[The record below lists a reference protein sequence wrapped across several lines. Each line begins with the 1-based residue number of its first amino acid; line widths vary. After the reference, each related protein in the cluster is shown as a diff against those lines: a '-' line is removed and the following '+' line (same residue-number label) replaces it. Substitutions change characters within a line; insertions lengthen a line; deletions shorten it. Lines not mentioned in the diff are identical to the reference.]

1 MVSMKRQVSSGG
13 VIYRKQEG
21 RCEVALILRSTR
33 KGKKIWCLPK
43 GLMQETESPE
53 ETARREVREETG
65 LEGKV
70 NEKLGEIQYIFY
82 SPEEHSR
89 IQKTVY
95 FFLIGYLHGSVA
107 DHDSEVEEARWFPIE
122 AAIDLLM
129 YETERDIVKKAMQAV
144 PNSV

>member
-1 MVSMKRQVSSGG
+1 MKRQVSSGG
-13 VIYRKQEG
+13 VIYRKREG

-33 KGKKIWCLPK
+33 KGKKLWCLPK
-43 GLMQETESPE
+43 GLMQGTESPE

-95 FFLIGYLHGSVA
+95 FFLIEYLSGSVA
-107 DHDSEVEEARWFPIE
+107 DHDSEVEEARWLPIE
-122 AAIDLLM
+122 TAIDLLV

-144 PNSV
+144 HNSV

>member
-1 MVSMKRQVSSGG
+1 MKRQVSSGG
-13 VIYRKQEG
+13 VIYRKHEG

-33 KGKKIWCLPK
+33 KGQKVWCLPK

-70 NEKLGEIQYIFY
+70 NEKLGEIMYIFY

-89 IQKTVY
+89 IRKTVY
-95 FFLIGYLHGSVA
+95 FFLMEFLKGSVE

-122 AAIDLLM
+122 TAIDLLM
-129 YETERDIVKKAMQAV
+129 YDTERDIVKKALQAV
-144 PNSV
+144 NH

>member
-13 VIYRKQEG
+13 AIYRKQEG

-144 PNSV
+144 HNSV